1 MQWPK
6 AARDES
12 DKATTWLFDR
22 GDKER
27 QRCIGDDGL
36 YAWLQSSVCSTL
48 GLCSYNVENIVEDSY
63 RAQVQGEKR

>member
-12 DKATTWLFDR
+12 DKATTWLFNR

-36 YAWLQSSVCSTL
+36 YLYMAAKFNLFDAGTVF
-48 GLCSYNVENIVEDSY
+48 V
-63 RAQVQGEKR
+63 